1 MGVKDV
7 WHIAGPC
14 EERISLHSLRGST
27 LAVDLAGWVVSGNT
41 APGLANHVKRPH
53 LRNLF
58 FRINSLLSLDILPV
72 VVLDGV
78 CPDIKKATVAA
89 RNQAV
94 WGPGSNTHMSP
105 KRQQRNQFKGVLA
118 DCNRM
123 LESLGVPCLVAPGE
137 AEVSQGQSLP
147 VLTDLLSPH
156 RRTVLRSTE
165 LVLWTPWCPMTA
177 TPSATEPRPS

>member
-1 MGVKDV
+1 M
-7 WHIAGPC
+7 
-14 EERISLHSLRGST
+14 
-27 LAVDLAGWVVSGNT
+27 VSGHT

-72 VVLDGV
+72 VVLDGA

-89 RNQAV
+89 RNQQV
-94 WGPGSNTHMSP
+94 WGAGSNTHMSP

-123 LESLGVPCLVAPGE
+123 LESLGVPCIVAPGE
-137 AEVSQGQSLP
+137 AEVS
-147 VLTDLLSPH
+147 LLSYMAVFSVLIILFPGLLCCPQQSRYGG
-156 RRTVLRSTE
+156 RRGLR
-165 LVLWTPWCPMTA
+165 
-177 TPSATEPRPS
+177 

>member
-1 MGVKDV
+1 M
-7 WHIAGPC
+7 
-14 EERISLHSLRGST
+14 
-27 LAVDLAGWVVSGNT
+27 VSGQT

-89 RNQAV
+89 RNHQV
-94 WGPGSNTHMSP
+94 WGAGSNTHMSP

-123 LESLGVPCLVAPGE
+123 LESLGVPCVVAPGE
-137 AEVSQGQSLP
+137 AEVSQVRLCP
-147 VLTDLLSPH
+147 
-156 RRTVLRSTE
+156 RRSH
-165 LVLWTPWCPMTA
+165 
-177 TPSATEPRPS
+177 